1 MRETERE
8 RERERNK
15 KRQTETDRDI
25 ERKAKRETLRLL
37 WSKGASA
44 FRYMEQR
51 FIQDEWLEL
60 RVVAIHRCSSRTLD
74 ALRSSV

>member
-1 MRETERE
+1 MRDRK
-8 RERERNK
+8 RERNK

-51 FIQDEWLEL
+51 FIQQDEWLEL
-60 RVVAIHRCSSRTLD
+60 RVVAVHTLLRRASSILD
-74 ALRSSV
+74 EHL

>member
-1 MRETERE
+1 MRERK
-8 RERERNK
+8 RERNK

-44 FRYMEQR
+44 FRYMEQ
-51 FIQDEWLEL
+51 LY
-60 RVVAIHRCSSRTLD
+60 VS
-74 ALRSSV
+74 